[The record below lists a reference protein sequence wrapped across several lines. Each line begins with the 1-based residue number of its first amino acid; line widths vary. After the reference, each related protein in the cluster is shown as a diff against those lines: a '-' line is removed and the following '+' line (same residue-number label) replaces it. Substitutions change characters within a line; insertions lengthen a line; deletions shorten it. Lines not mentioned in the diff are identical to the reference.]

1 MSEDGMTMT
10 KGFMMS
16 ENMKEYLKGKVLYH
30 ETNVKIYFSN
40 PVGIGEHPDIMAA
53 IEEELEKVAEYKE
66 KLQVL
71 QEMQRELW

>member
-1 MSEDGMTMT
+1 MTEDGMTMT

-16 ENMKEYLKGKVLYH
+16 ENMKEYLRGKILYH

>member
-1 MSEDGMTMT
+1 
-10 KGFMMS
+10 MMS

>member
-16 ENMKEYLKGKVLYH
+16 ENMKEYLRGKVLYH
-30 ETNVKIYFSN
+30 EANVKIYFSN
-40 PVGIGEHPDIMAA
+40 PVGIGEHPDVMAA